1 MQVYTTRPL
10 SFAHRVTAH
19 LALATT
25 LLLAGCGG
33 HSGSDPAQ
41 PQVKAQRLEAAAN
54 GGNADVAMN
63 VPYANFTVSN
73 NGDSYVVTD
82 NVGNAGSQT
91 FARGTRLDFT
101 DVNVELDSDGPAA
114 QIYRLYQAAFN
125 RQADLPG
132 LGFWLD
138 FVDHGT
144 SMVDVAAGFMQS
156 PEFVGLYGTDPTP
169 QTLVTKLYANVL
181 HRAPDPAGYQ
191 FWLDILARGTSPAQ
205 VLIWF
210 SESAENRA
218 QMAPQV
224 ANGVAYVPLAPKP
237 GVYLLAGDGVSGGNS
252 DGTGAQASFAS
263 PNGLLIDGAG
273 NLYTSDTYNN
283 RIRKITPQGQVSTLA
298 GGSVLADTVDG
309 TGTAARFS
317 YPLGI
322 TADGAGNLYVLDRS
336 GSLVR
341 KVTPAGVVSSYAG
354 CFPVAGSSGC
364 DPQHVALPYATRT
377 IVADKAGVLYV
388 AGAQGIARIDS
399 AGKMTTFAGNTGYP
413 SYSAPGD
420 ATHFHN
426 ISGLVFDGNG
436 NLYVADGGGATIL
449 KVAPSGS
456 WTVVAGASGLS
467 GTVDGDASTGRL
479 QAPSAMAFDSD
490 GTLYIADVNAIRK
503 LSPAGKLSTVSGLLP
518 WGAAD
523 GPALQARFRRP
534 NGLVVDAAHNVYI
547 ADTNNNAIR
556 VLSAAGVVSTFA
568 GRLPAD
574 ASIDGSGS
582 QARFTSVDSLAVNSK
597 GTIIVADNGSIR
609 EISPANQVSTLTL
622 TQINPYTGLPFS
634 SGALLGQIGGIAID
648 ASDNIITSDG
658 SSAAINK
665 ISPTGVVSWY
675 SLSLLSNVYHSMQG
689 PSQPAG
695 MAFDSKGQLFVA
707 DIGNGFVHNLGNG
720 GSVTDLPAPYAPIDV
735 AFDPSGN
742 MYVAVPY
749 SNLIGMAPA
758 ATLAFT
764 GAGYGSGAA
773 GYADGSGS
781 AASFNGPSALA
792 VDPVGNIYVADTSNH
807 LIRKITP
814 DGTVTT
820 VAGTREQSGTK
831 AGSLPGVLFQP
842 TAIKVIGMKTLI
854 VSSGSNVMKIVLP

>member
-1 MQVYTTRPL
+1 MHILTVRRSSPSQAMAVL
-10 SFAHRVTAH
+10 SLVAAM
-19 LALATT
+19 
-25 LLLAGCGG
+25 LLAGCGG
-33 HSGSDPAQ
+33 QTDSDAAKPR
-41 PQVKAQRLEAAAN
+41 VIAQRLAASVS
-54 GGNADVAMN
+54 GVNADVSIDA
-63 VPYANFTVSN
+63 PSTNFTIGG
-73 NGDSYVVTD
+73 GDGYTVTD
-82 NVGNAGSQT
+82 NIGNAGSQT
-91 FARGTRLDFT
+91 YARGTRLHFT
-101 DVNVELDSDGPAA
+101 DVTIELDTSGPAA
-114 QIYRLYQAAFN
+114 QTYRLYQAAFN
-125 RQADLPG
+125 RQPDLGG
-132 LGFWLD
+132 LGFWINA
-138 FVDHGT
+138 VDGGA
-144 SMVDVAAGFMQS
+144 SMLDVANGFIASQ
-156 PEFVGLYGTDPTP
+156 EFAGLYGDANPTP
-169 QTLVTKLYANVL
+169 QILVTKLYANVL
-181 HRAPDPAGYQ
+181 HRAPDPGGAQ
-191 FWLDILARGTSPAQ
+191 FWLDALARGATPAQ
-205 VLIWF
+205 VLIQF
-210 SESAENRA
+210 SESPENQA
-218 QMAPQV
+218 QV
-224 ANGVAYVPLAPKP
+224 AGQVARGVAYYPVNMP
-237 GVYLLAGDGVSGGNS
+237 GIYLLAGDGVSGGNS

-322 TADGAGNLYVLDRS
+322 TADGAGNLYVLDRN
-336 GSLVR
+336 GGLVR

-364 DPQHVALPYATRT
+364 DPQHAALPYATRT

-467 GTVDGDASTGRL
+467 GTVNGDASTGRL

-534 NGLVVDAAHNVYI
+534 NGLVVDGAHNVYI

-854 VSSGSNVMKIVLP
+854 VSSGANVMKIVLP